1 MDKRKTPKADLER
14 KRPFFIEIG
23 LIVALAV
30 VFFGFEWKKSDKNEN
45 TFNTEV
51 KIDVEEDIVMN
62 TKREEPPPQQQQQ
75 PESQVLNIVDDEVA
89 TDDELEIDAE
99 ASEDTE
105 IEFSEP
111 VKVEES
117 NVKEEKV
124 FTIVEKDPQF
134 PGGDAARIKYLS
146 ENIKYP
152 RMARESGIE
161 GRVFV
166 TFVVEKDGSITGV
179 QVLRGIGGGCDEE
192 ALKVVR
198 NMPKWEPG
206 EQRGRPVRVQFN
218 LPINFRL
225 QD

>member
-1 MDKRKTPKADLER
+1 MDNRKTPKADLEH
-14 KRPFFIEIG
+14 KRSFFIEIG

-30 VFFGFEWKKSDKNEN
+30 VFFGFEWEKSDTKEN

-89 TDDELEIDAE
+89 VDDELEIDAE
-99 ASEDTE
+99 ASDETE

-111 VKVEES
+111 VKVQEA
-117 NVKEEKV
+117 NVEEEKV
-124 FTIVEKDPQF
+124 FTIVEDDPQF

-146 ENIKYP
+146 KNIDYP
-152 RMARESGIE
+152 DMARESGIE
-161 GRVFV
+161 GKVFV
-166 TFVVEKDGSITGV
+166 TFVVEKDGSVTGV
-179 QVLRGIGGGCDEE
+179 RILRGIGGGCDEE

-198 NMPKWEPG
+198 NMPRWEPG
-206 EQRGRPVRVQFN
+206 KQRGRPVRVQFN